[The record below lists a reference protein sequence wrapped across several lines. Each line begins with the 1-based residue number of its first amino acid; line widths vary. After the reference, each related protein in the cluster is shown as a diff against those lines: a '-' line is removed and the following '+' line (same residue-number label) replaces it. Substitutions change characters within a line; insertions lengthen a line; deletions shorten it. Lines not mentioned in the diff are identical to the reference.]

1 MATIEIRIKK
11 SSRVKP
17 LKRGCVIGT
26 SLRTVGVEISARRA
40 RSLLNTFVGA
50 RNTPIA
56 GMLASSSRVVRWRR
70 GWGADRRRF
79 SGWTV
84 AEFRG
89 EAPFIGD
96 EQIILPTMEEAS
108 MSDG

>member
-1 MATIEIRIKK
+1 M
-11 SSRVKP
+11 
-17 LKRGCVIGT
+17 
-26 SLRTVGVEISARRA
+26 
-40 RSLLNTFVGA
+40 
-50 RNTPIA
+50 
-56 GMLASSSRVVRWRR
+56 
-70 GWGADRRRF
+70 GADRRRF